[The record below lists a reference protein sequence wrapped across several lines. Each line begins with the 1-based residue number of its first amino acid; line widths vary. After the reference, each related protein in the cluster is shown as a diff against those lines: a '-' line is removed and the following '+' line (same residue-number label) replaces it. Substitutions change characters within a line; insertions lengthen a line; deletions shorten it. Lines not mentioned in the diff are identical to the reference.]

1 MDTASTSRI
10 QRVRGLIETLRQ
22 EVTQVTTEAAVTP
35 GKVRIYRHDLTAQI
49 KGECEGDGKTTRR
62 KQIATKLQKLGAER
76 SFGAWPEDALMT
88 GLLDLKSSHPN
99 FSAVTDYLLDEA
111 CLAQVSQ
118 RPICNV
124 RILLSGD
131 PGVGKTDYA
140 RSLGAVLGMR
150 PRICCMSSA
159 QTGAEFGGSD
169 EYWSNSRSGAVFDEI
184 VEGAYANPLF
194 VLDEIDKVS
203 AQHQD
208 VTGALYQ
215 LLETHSARIFRD
227 RSVPWL
233 EIDAS
238 HVNWFA
244 TANDPD
250 RVEPALIS
258 RFQHFDIP
266 APDSVQQRTIVQRIY
281 QNLQDELNVVGVLD
295 GQLDDGQLDQITAC
309 SPRVTRKLLRGAIA
323 KAVRLKQSRI
333 CLTDAPAVKRGE
345 RRPIGFYRSEGDMA

>member
-10 QRVRGLIETLRQ
+10 QRVRALVDELRR
-22 EVTQVTTEAAVTP
+22 EVTQATNEAAVTP
-35 GKVRIYRHDLTAQI
+35 GKVRVYRHNLTSLI
-49 KGECEGDGKTTRR
+49 KGDSDGEGKISRR
-62 KQIATKLQKLGAER
+62 KQIAEKLQKLGPER
-76 SFGAWPEDALMT
+76 ALGAWPEDALMT

-99 FSAVTDYLLDEA
+99 FAAVTDYLLDEA
-111 CLAQVSQ
+111 CLAQASQ
-118 RPICNV
+118 RPICSL

-140 RSLGAVLGMR
+140 RSLGAVLGMP
-150 PRICCMSSA
+150 PRICSLSSA
-159 QTGAEFGGSD
+159 QSGAEFGGSD
-169 EYWSNSRSGAVFDEI
+169 EYWSNSRCGAVFDEI

-203 AQHQD
+203 TYHSE

-244 TANDPD
+244 TANDPNKMHS
-250 RVEPALIS
+250 ALMS
-258 RFQHFDIP
+258 RFLNFEIP
-266 APDSVQQRTIVQRIY
+266 VPDARQQRAIVQRIY
-281 QNLQDELNVVGVLD
+281 LNLLDELNVAGVLD
-295 GQLDDGQLDQITAC
+295 CLLNDEQLDQVTAC
-309 SPRVTRKLLRGAIA
+309 TPRVTRKLLRGAIA
-323 KAVRLKQSRI
+323 KAVRLNQSRI
-333 CLTDAPAVKRGE
+333 CLKDVPAVKRGE
-345 RRPIGFYRSEGDMA
+345 RRPIGFYRSEGELA